1 MYIRLLGRLLV
12 SLLVFVSQAQ
22 AADNAN
28 HIQVLVEQ
36 AVAKKL
42 YDSQIWLS
50 LLHVINNKTY
60 IEDHSFLLSNPNFS
74 AKQEL
79 INSIQYLL
87 DDNADINH
95 RCRFPARDFWLRKQ
109 LNLPEV
115 SYSHCLDFKEFLDK
129 APADKISLVYASE
142 NISQASSMM
151 GHTLLKISGKNSH
164 NFFVE
169 HGVSFYT
176 EVKGF
181 NLPKIIYD
189 SIIVGK
195 KGYFALSPFYEKKDY

>member
-1 MYIRLLGRLLV
+1 MFERIIGGLIV
-12 SLLVFVSQAQ
+12 SLLVFVSQVQ
-22 AADNAN
+22 AADNAHPLQN
-28 HIQVLVEQ
+28 LVEQ
-36 AVAKKL
+36 AVAKQL

-115 SYSHCLDFKEFLDK
+115 SYSHCLDFAEFLDK
-129 APADKISLVYASE
+129 APADKVSLVYASE

-151 GHTLLKISGKNSH
+151 GHTLLKVSGKNSKH
-164 NFFVE
+164 IDVE

-195 KGYFALSPFYEKKDY
+195 E